1 VTPENL
7 TRAHR
12 NTIADA
18 LADLGAYRIA
28 DDSRPEAWRA
38 KAALHD
44 RVTDTYRKVAAELA
58 RGVMVRVLADA
69 ETGQREAA
77 AQCRRIAD
85 HAEQAKAG
93 EQQ

>member
-18 LADLGAYRIA
+18 LADLVAYRIE
-28 DDSRPEAWRA
+28 DDSRPEGWRA

-44 RVTDTYRKVAAELA
+44 RVADTYRKVLAELA
-58 RGVMVRVLADA
+58 RGVLVRVLADA
-69 ETGQREAA
+69 ETGQRDAA
-77 AQCRRIAD
+77 AQCRRIAE
-85 HAEQAKAG
+85 HAEAVQAG
-93 EQQ
+93 EP